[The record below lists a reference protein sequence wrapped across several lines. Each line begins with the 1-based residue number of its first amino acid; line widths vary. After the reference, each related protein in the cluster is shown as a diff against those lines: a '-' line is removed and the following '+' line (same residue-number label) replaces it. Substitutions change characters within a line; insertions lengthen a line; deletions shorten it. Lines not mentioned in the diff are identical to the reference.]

1 MNFKIG
7 DKVRCINKADYT
19 YYITPGSI
27 YEVKDIRNENIL
39 IRTSYY
45 GDYWYEAD
53 HFENTTDPIVDA
65 VKLLEKNGYNVSEPT
80 TYTLFFGGRYFSMYL
95 DDNNTTMNLDSR
107 WIKKKD
113 VVTYVE
119 HLQKLLEQMV

>member
-19 YYITPGSI
+19 YLKTGTI
-27 YEVKDIRNENIL
+27 YEVKDIRDENIL
-39 IRTSYY
+39 IRTSYH
-45 GDYWYEAD
+45 GDYWYEAN
-53 HFENTTDPIVDA
+53 HFENITDPIVDA
-65 VKLLEKNGYNVSEPT
+65 VKLLEKNGYKVSKPT

-107 WIKKKD
+107 RIAKKD